1 MPIATFL
8 VGIFLGA
15 ALVKPW
21 DLFFPAP
28 TPAIA
33 QRPTGLGERR
43 PIAQS
48 VTDPAARRVRV
59 RGRLAGL
66 RARRSRTSSAVTGRP
81 AWPGPATSPVA
92 RTDIGNP
99 LRRWLEVDPLETA
112 SGPGDQRIPF
122 VTIVSDRIAGIG
134 YCPPPDGSDG
144 PPADARFDAWRLD
157 AAGTPAALALHR
169 ATLGTTST
177 IRVPV
182 YIGADPPA
190 GAFEHWP
197 AGRYIFAVEGLGPR
211 VLRPVVRGG
220 DPVPTRQVLQLRRS
234 WISDCATVAR
244 SSVAAAAASAAPSP
258 RCSGPRERRS
268 G

>member
-1 MPIATFL
+1 MADHHGEFRVEPVRSKAVSRAVPIATFL

-33 QRPTGLGERR
+33 QRPSVSASAGPSPSPSPTPPPAECAFAGGWRVFALGQPDLLGGDGSTG
-43 PIAQS
+43 
-48 VTDPAARRVRV
+48 V
-59 RGRLAGL
+59 AG
-66 RARRSRTSSAVTGRP
+66 SSD
-81 AWPGPATSPVA
+81 SPVA

-157 AAGTPAALALHR
+157 AAGRPAALALHR

-177 IRVPV
+177 NRVPV

-197 AGRYIFAVEGLGPR
+197 AGRYIFAVEGSDLASYARWFG
-211 VLRPVVRGG
+211 VEI
-220 DPVPTRQVLQLRRS
+220 RS
-234 WISDCATVAR
+234 PPGKL
-244 SSVAAAAASAAPSP
+244 SS
-258 RCSGPRERRS
+258 
-268 G
+268 